1 MNRRSGE
8 DSKQIILK
16 AALKTFSECGYED
29 ASMRMIA
36 KSACMSV
43 GGLYLHF
50 KNKDELCL
58 VMMRGHFEDFLLK
71 LKMAIGS
78 ASDPVDAISIYI
90 KTSIEHA
97 SRHRELFLAKSKKQ
111 GFTFGIE
118 MKKAFFVKQR
128 SYLEDIVRDGI
139 KTGYFNQCN
148 VKETVKIIMSV
159 LRGFLFS
166 MIVDPDNLFSHKE
179 CTKLIMKGL
188 LKRNEQ

>member
-1 MNRRSGE
+1 MNRRSGQ
-8 DSKQIILK
+8 DSKKIILK

-36 KSACMSV
+36 EKAHMSV

-58 VMMRGHFEDFLLK
+58 VMMKGHFEDYLFNVK
-71 LKMAIGS
+71 TAIDC
-78 ASDPVDAISIYI
+78 AKDPIDAINKYV
-90 KTSIEHA
+90 KTSIEHT

-118 MKKAFFVKQR
+118 MKRAFFAKQR
-128 SYLEDIVRDGI
+128 NYLEDIVREGI
-139 KTGYFNQCN
+139 KSGHFNQCN
-148 VKETVKIIMSV
+148 IKETAKIIMSV

-166 MIVDPDNLFSHKE
+166 MIVDPDNLFSRKE
-179 CTKLIMKGL
+179 CTELLMKGL
-188 LKRNEQ
+188 LKRNE